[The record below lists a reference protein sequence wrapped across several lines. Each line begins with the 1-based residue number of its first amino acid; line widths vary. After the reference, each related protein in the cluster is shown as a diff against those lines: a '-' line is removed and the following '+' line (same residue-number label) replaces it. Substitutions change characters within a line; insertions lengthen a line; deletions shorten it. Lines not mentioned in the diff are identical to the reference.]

1 VREILWFRRDLRL
14 EDCAILAHAS
24 KDVLPIFIFD
34 TNILDKLP
42 KEDKRVTFIYQ
53 SVLKLK
59 QQLKSIGLDL
69 AIFYGDP
76 KTIFQQLLPLG
87 FSKVLCSVDFDA
99 YAIGRDKTIESLL
112 RMERFIDAFL
122 LDPKEHLKK
131 DGTPY
136 KVFTP
141 FYKSLEPLWS
151 SSFIEEYQRNSA
163 LNKIEFDYDN
173 IPSLKQMGFIKQEL
187 PPFLYQTPLE
197 LLEIFKTKVNQYE
210 EQRDYFYCDG
220 TSNLSV
226 HLRFG
231 LISPKQ
237 LFNAIRTLP
246 STAGV
251 ECFIKELFWREFYN
265 AILFH
270 FPKSEFENFNG
281 SALNWKN
288 NDEVFEKWIEGKTGV
303 PLIDAAMKHF
313 KQTGLMPNRL
323 RMVVASF
330 ATKNL
335 LIPWKKCEEYFALK
349 LLDYETSSNVGS
361 WQWAASTG
369 ADSVPYFRLFN
380 PYLQS
385 KKFDKEA
392 IFIKR
397 VLPELNPVDA
407 KVLHQENGLGNTV
420 FIHYPKP
427 IVSIE
432 FSRQR
437 AITFYKNVANL

>member
-1 VREILWFRRDLRL
+1 
-14 EDCAILAHAS
+14 
-24 KDVLPIFIFD
+24 
-34 TNILDKLP
+34 
-42 KEDKRVTFIYQ
+42 
-53 SVLKLK
+53 
-59 QQLKSIGLDL
+59 
-69 AIFYGDP
+69 
-76 KTIFQQLLPLG
+76 
-87 FSKVLCSVDFDA
+87 
-99 YAIGRDKTIESLL
+99 
-112 RMERFIDAFL
+112 
-122 LDPKEHLKK
+122 
-131 DGTPY
+131 
-136 KVFTP
+136 
-141 FYKSLEPLWS
+141 
-151 SSFIEEYQRNSA
+151 
-163 LNKIEFDYDN
+163 
-173 IPSLKQMGFIKQEL
+173 
-187 PPFLYQTPLE
+187 
-197 LLEIFKTKVNQYE
+197 
-210 EQRDYFYCDG
+210 
-220 TSNLSV
+220 
-226 HLRFG
+226 
-231 LISPKQ
+231 
-237 LFNAIRTLP
+237 
-246 STAGV
+246 V